1 MSKSDD
7 NTNELESYGVWVKN
21 SAGNDEIPDTPADTS
36 DELNLDA
43 GGLDLPNFDGSDFF

>member
-21 SAGNDEIPDTPADTS
+21 QASGNTEADSTH
-36 DELNLDA
+36 
-43 GGLDLPNFDGSDFF
+43 

>member
-21 SAGNDEIPDTPADTS
+21 STGNSENTENTADTS
-36 DELNLDA
+36 DELNLDDVNDDWCPQEYF
-43 GGLDLPNFDGSDFF
+43 L